1 MKELVVKLTNRISIS
16 SMLSVCIGIVY
27 VWFGMLK
34 FFPGLS
40 PAETIAMDTISELTL
55 GFIPQK
61 LSLLMLAVWET
72 VLGALLIVGFLNRF
86 ALNLAMVHMVLTF
99 TPFFFFPDLTFT
111 NAPFGLTLLGQYIM
125 KNIVFLALLIFLLT
139 KERMKLKELNK

>member
-1 MKELVVKLTNRISIS
+1 MVRLTNRVSIS

-61 LSLLMLAVWET
+61 VSLLMLAVWET
-72 VLGALLIVGFLNRF
+72 VLGVLLIVGFLNRF

-111 NAPFGLTLLGQYIM
+111 NAPLGLTLLGQYIM
-125 KNIVFLALLIFLLT
+125 KNIVFLALLVFLLT
-139 KERMKLKELNK
+139 KERTKLKELNK

>member
-1 MKELVVKLTNRISIS
+1 MKELVVRFTNRMSIG

-61 LSLLMLAVWET
+61 VSFIMLAVWET
-72 VLGALLIVGFLNRF
+72 VLGVLLIVGFLNRF
-86 ALNLAMVHMVLTF
+86 ALNLAVVHMVLTF

-125 KNIVFLALLIFLLT
+125 KNIVFLALLVFLLT
-139 KERMKLKELNK
+139 KERTKLKEFNK

>member
-1 MKELVVKLTNRISIS
+1 MVKLGNRVSIS

-61 LSLLMLAVWET
+61 ISLIMLAVWET
-72 VLGALLIVGFLNRF
+72 VLGVLLIVGFLNRF

-125 KNIVFLALLIFLLT
+125 KNIVFLALLVFLLA
-139 KERMKLKELNK
+139 KERMKMKELDK

>member
-1 MKELVVKLTNRISIS
+1 MVKLTNRISIS

-99 TPFFFFPDLTFT
+99 TPFFFFPELTFT

-125 KNIVFLALLIFLLT
+125 KNIVFLALLVFLLA

>member
-72 VLGALLIVGFLNRF
+72 VLGVLLIVGFLNRF

-99 TPFFFFPDLTFT
+99 TPFFFFPELTFT

-125 KNIVFLALLIFLLT
+125 KNIVFLALLVFLLA